1 MVVASLQPV
10 VDITLTKRLQE
21 RVKDYILENHL
32 QPGEKLPT
40 EATLAQSFG
49 VSRAAVRE
57 ALRSLESLGIIEAR
71 QGAGRVVCDFD
82 FETILSNLSYSLAF
96 HNNSMLHMTEIR
108 KALDLHF
115 VDAIV
120 RNLSEKDLDDLSE
133 ITRRMRGKQAT
144 EDKVD
149 NEDYAFHRL
158 LSERS
163 GNPIATQ
170 LFHVTW
176 HAKER
181 AYSLYDWQQ
190 FDNSYAMHN
199 AILLA
204 LRRRDAAATRE
215 AILAHYGVLEKRL
228 KQHIKLVSALTG

>member
-1 MVVASLQPV
+1 MVATNLQPV
-10 VDITLTKRLQE
+10 TDVTLTQQLQE
-21 RVKDYILENHL
+21 RLKDYILRSHL
-32 QPGEKLPT
+32 RPGEKLPT
-40 EATLAQSFG
+40 EEVLAQSFR

-71 QGAGRVVCDFD
+71 QGVGRVVCDFD

-115 VDAIV
+115 VDVIIS
-120 RNLSEKDLDDLSE
+120 NLSEKDLDDLSE
-133 ITRRMRGKQAT
+133 IVKRMRGKQTT

-158 LSERS
+158 LIERS

-170 LFHVTW
+170 LFDVAW
-176 HAKER
+176 RAKER

-190 FDNSYAMHN
+190 FDNSYSMHN

-215 AILAHYGVLEKRL
+215 AILAHYRVLEKRL
-228 KQHIKLVSALTG
+228 KQHIKLMSALNE